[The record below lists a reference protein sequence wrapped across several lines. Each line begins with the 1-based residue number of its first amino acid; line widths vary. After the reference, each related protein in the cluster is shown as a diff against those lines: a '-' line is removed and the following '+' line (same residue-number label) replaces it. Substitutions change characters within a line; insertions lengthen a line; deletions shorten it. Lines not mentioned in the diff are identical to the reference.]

1 MRFIGKILLT
11 FALLLVLAIVLVY
24 VLLQTRWAA
33 GWVSRWISDNSE
45 YRVSVEKIDHNWS
58 SPGRVTLNNVV
69 FGQKNQPEIL
79 NAGEVDL
86 DLSLRQITEPRFFDR
101 VVLANGRLSV
111 SPSSMN
117 LPLQANTLQLSKMAL
132 TGNIAGLDI
141 QGQQINAGISPW
153 QPKPAQLLGDKA
165 DFQLSAANLTVNGLP
180 AENVLIQGNINNK
193 NLTLSNFGGDLARGQ
208 LTGKATQAADGSWN
222 IENLRL
228 SNVRLQ
234 TSKSLA
240 AFFDDYQ
247 TLPKV
252 TIQRLDLIDARL
264 QGTDWAFSDVDLSV
278 QDLTLE
284 KGDWQSDDGEITLN
298 ATDMI
303 DGNLH
308 IQDPIIS
315 LDLSPKGI
323 AIKQATARWE
333 RSLLRTT
340 GNWLR
345 ANKRL
350 QLDEVSVAGL
360 EYTLPENWKQLWN
373 HALPDSLS
381 EVFVSRFIANRN
393 LIIDINPQ
401 FPFQLT
407 ALDGLGNNLL
417 LARNHQWGIW
427 SGTLNLNA
435 SEATFNRNDVRRPS
449 ITLNANDSQVNISE
463 LSAFTK
469 EGLLEA
475 SATVDQQPQ
484 RHFSLKMTG
493 RSVPANQLENWG
505 WPHVP
510 LEGNV
515 NMQLNLHGQMPA
527 NVDYKPTL
535 NGTLQINGSQ
545 TIDQR
550 MVNGLVS
557 GAPAAVAP

>member
-11 FALLLVLAIVLVY
+11 FVLLLVLAIVLVY

-33 GWVSRWISDNSE
+33 GKLSTWVTDNSD
-45 YRVSVEKIDHNWS
+45 YRLAVEKVDHDWS
-58 SPGRVTLNNVV
+58 TPGRVTLTNVI
-69 FGQKNQPEIL
+69 FGQKNQPETL
-79 NAGEVDL
+79 SAGEVDL
-86 DLSLRQITEPRFFDR
+86 DLSWRQITEPRFFDR
-101 VVLANGRLSV
+101 VVLVNGRLNV
-111 SPSSMN
+111 SPSAMN

-132 TGNIAGLDI
+132 TGNAAGMEI

-153 QPKPAQLLGDKA
+153 QPKPHQLLGDKA

-180 AENVLIQGNINNK
+180 TENVLIQGNLNNK
-193 NLTLSNFGGDLARGQ
+193 ILTLGNFGGDLARGQ

-234 TSKSLA
+234 TSKSLSE
-240 AFFDDYQ
+240 FFDDFQ

-252 TIQRLDLIDARL
+252 TLKRLDLIDARL

-278 QDLTLE
+278 QDVTLE
-284 KGDWQSDDGEITLN
+284 KGDWQSDDGEISLN

-303 DGNLH
+303 NGNLH
-308 IQDPIIS
+308 IQDPIIN
-315 LDLSPKGI
+315 LDLTAQGI
-323 AIKQATARWE
+323 SIKQATARWE

-350 QLDEVSVAGL
+350 QLDELSVAGL
-360 EYTLPENWKQLWN
+360 EYTLPQNWRQLWLQP
-373 HALPDSLS
+373 LPDSLAEIS
-381 EVFVSRFIANRN
+381 IGRLIANRN
-393 LIIDINPQ
+393 LIIDIDPQ

-427 SGTLNLNA
+427 NGKLNLNA

-449 ITLNANDSQVNISE
+449 ITLEANDRQVNISE

-475 SATVDQQPQ
+475 TGTVDQQPQ
-484 RHFSLKMTG
+484 RQFSVKMTG
-493 RSVPANQLENWG
+493 RAVPANQLENWG
-505 WPHVP
+505 WPHLQ
-510 LEGNV
+510 LEGNA
-515 NMQLNLHGQMPA
+515 NMQLNLQGQMPA

-535 NGTLQINGSQ
+535 NGTLQVNGANGQIIN
-545 TIDQR
+545 QR
-550 MVNGLVS
+550 MLNGLVS
-557 GAPAAVAP
+557 GAAAP

>member
-11 FALLLVLAIVLVY
+11 FVLLLVLAIVLVY

-33 GWVSRWISDNSE
+33 GKLSTWVTDNSD
-45 YRVSVEKIDHNWS
+45 YRLAVEKVDHDWS
-58 SPGRVTLNNVV
+58 MPGRVTLTNVI
-69 FGQKNQPEIL
+69 FGQKNQPETL
-79 NAGEVDL
+79 SAGEVDL
-86 DLSLRQITEPRFFDR
+86 DLSWRQITEPRFFDR
-101 VVLANGRLSV
+101 VVLVNGRLNV
-111 SPSSMN
+111 SPSAMN

-132 TGNIAGLDI
+132 TGNAAGMEI

-153 QPKPAQLLGDKA
+153 QPKPHQLLGDKA

-180 AENVLIQGNINNK
+180 TENVLIQGNLNNK
-193 NLTLSNFGGDLARGQ
+193 ILTLGNFGGDLARGQ

-234 TSKSLA
+234 TSKSLSE
-240 AFFDDYQ
+240 FFDDFQ

-252 TIQRLDLIDARL
+252 TLKRLDLIDARL

-278 QDLTLE
+278 QDVTLE
-284 KGDWQSDDGEITLN
+284 KGDWQSDDGEISLN

-303 DGNLH
+303 NGNLH
-308 IQDPIIS
+308 IQDPIIN
-315 LDLSPKGI
+315 LDLTAQGI
-323 AIKQATARWE
+323 SIKQATARWE

-350 QLDEVSVAGL
+350 QLDELSVAGL
-360 EYTLPENWKQLWN
+360 EYTLPQNWRQLWLQP
-373 HALPDSLS
+373 LPDSLAEIS
-381 EVFVSRFIANRN
+381 IGRLIANRN
-393 LIIDINPQ
+393 LIIDIDPQ

-427 SGTLNLNA
+427 NGKLNLNA

-449 ITLNANDSQVNISE
+449 ITLEASDRQVNISE

-475 SATVDQQPQ
+475 TGTVDQQPQ
-484 RHFSLKMTG
+484 RQFSVKMTG
-493 RSVPANQLENWG
+493 RAVPANQLENWG
-505 WPHVP
+505 WPH
-510 LEGNV
+510 LQLDGNA
-515 NMQLNLHGQMPA
+515 NMQLNLQGQMPA

-535 NGTLQINGSQ
+535 NGTLQVNGANGQIIN
-545 TIDQR
+545 QR
-550 MVNGLVS
+550 MLNGLVS
-557 GAPAAVAP
+557 GAAAP

>member
-11 FALLLVLAIVLVY
+11 FVLLLVLAIVLVY

-33 GWVSRWISDNSE
+33 GKLSTWVTDNSD
-45 YRVSVEKIDHNWS
+45 YRLAVEKVDHDWS
-58 SPGRVTLNNVV
+58 TPGRVTLTNVI
-69 FGQKNQPEIL
+69 FGQKNQPETL
-79 NAGEVDL
+79 SAGEVDL
-86 DLSLRQITEPRFFDR
+86 DLSWRQITEPRFFDR
-101 VVLANGRLSV
+101 VVLVNGRLNI
-111 SPSSMN
+111 SPSAMN

-132 TGNIAGLDI
+132 TGNAAGMEI

-153 QPKPAQLLGDKA
+153 QPKPHQLLGDKA

-180 AENVLIQGNINNK
+180 TENVLIQGNLNNK
-193 NLTLSNFGGDLARGQ
+193 ILTLGNFGGDLARGQ

-234 TSKSLA
+234 TSKSLSE
-240 AFFDDYQ
+240 FFDDFQ

-252 TIQRLDLIDARL
+252 TLKRLDLIDARL

-278 QDLTLE
+278 QDVTLE
-284 KGDWQSDDGEITLN
+284 KGDWQSDDGEISLN

-303 DGNLH
+303 NGNLH
-308 IQDPIIS
+308 IQDPIIN
-315 LDLSPKGI
+315 LDLTAQGI
-323 AIKQATARWE
+323 SIKQATARWE

-350 QLDEVSVAGL
+350 QLDELSVAGL
-360 EYTLPENWKQLWN
+360 EYTLPQNWRQLWLQP
-373 HALPDSLS
+373 LPDSLAEIS
-381 EVFVSRFIANRN
+381 IGRLIANRN
-393 LIIDINPQ
+393 LIIDIDPQ

-427 SGTLNLNA
+427 NGKLNLNA

-449 ITLNANDSQVNISE
+449 ITLEASDRQVNISE

-475 SATVDQQPQ
+475 TGTVDQQPQ
-484 RHFSLKMTG
+484 RQFSVKMTG
-493 RSVPANQLENWG
+493 RAVPANQLENWG
-505 WPHVP
+505 WPH
-510 LEGNV
+510 LQLDGNA
-515 NMQLNLHGQMPA
+515 NMQLNLQGQMPA

-535 NGTLQINGSQ
+535 NGTLQVNGANGQIIN
-545 TIDQR
+545 QR
-550 MVNGLVS
+550 MLNGLVS
-557 GAPAAVAP
+557 GATAP

>member
-1 MRFIGKILLT
+1 MKFIGKILLT
-11 FALLLVLAIVLVY
+11 FVLLLVLAIVLVY

-33 GWVSRWISDNSE
+33 GKLSTWVTDNSD
-45 YRVSVEKIDHNWS
+45 YRLAVEKVDHDWS
-58 SPGRVTLNNVV
+58 TPGRVTLTNVI
-69 FGQKNQPEIL
+69 FGQKNQPETL
-79 NAGEVDL
+79 SAGEVDL
-86 DLSLRQITEPRFFDR
+86 DLSWRQITEPRFFDR
-101 VVLANGRLSV
+101 VVLVNGRLNV
-111 SPSSMN
+111 SPSAMN

-132 TGNIAGLDI
+132 TGNAAGMEI

-153 QPKPAQLLGDKA
+153 QPKPHQLLGDKA

-180 AENVLIQGNINNK
+180 TENVLIQGNLNNK
-193 NLTLSNFGGDLARGQ
+193 ILTLGNFGGDLARGQ

-234 TSKSLA
+234 TSKSLSE
-240 AFFDDYQ
+240 FFDDFQ

-252 TIQRLDLIDARL
+252 TLKRLDLIDARL

-278 QDLTLE
+278 QDVTLE
-284 KGDWQSDDGEITLN
+284 KGDWQSDDGEISLN

-303 DGNLH
+303 NGNLH
-308 IQDPIIS
+308 IQDPIIN
-315 LDLSPKGI
+315 LDLTAQGI
-323 AIKQATARWE
+323 SIKQATARWE

-350 QLDEVSVAGL
+350 QLDELSVAGL
-360 EYTLPENWKQLWN
+360 EYTLPQNWRQLWLQP
-373 HALPDSLS
+373 LPDSLAEIS
-381 EVFVSRFIANRN
+381 IGRLIANRN
-393 LIIDINPQ
+393 LIIDIDPQ

-427 SGTLNLNA
+427 NGKLNLNA

-449 ITLNANDSQVNISE
+449 ITLEASDRQVNISE

-475 SATVDQQPQ
+475 TGMVDQQPQ
-484 RHFSLKMTG
+484 RQFSVKMTG
-493 RSVPANQLENWG
+493 SAVPANQLENWG
-505 WPHVP
+505 WPH
-510 LEGNV
+510 LQLDGNA
-515 NMQLNLHGQMPA
+515 NMQLNLQGQMPA

-535 NGTLQINGSQ
+535 NGTLQVNGANGQIIN
-545 TIDQR
+545 QR
-550 MVNGLVS
+550 MLNGLVS
-557 GAPAAVAP
+557 GATAP

>member
-11 FALLLVLAIVLVY
+11 FVLLLVLAIVLVY

-33 GWVSRWISDNSE
+33 GKLSTWVTDNSD
-45 YRVSVEKIDHNWS
+45 YRLAVEKVDHDWS
-58 SPGRVTLNNVV
+58 TPGRVTLTNVI
-69 FGQKNQPEIL
+69 FGQKNQPETL
-79 NAGEVDL
+79 SAGEVDL
-86 DLSLRQITEPRFFDR
+86 DLSWRQITEPRFFDR
-101 VVLANGRLSV
+101 VVLVNGRLNV
-111 SPSSMN
+111 SPSAMN
-117 LPLQANTLQLSKMAL
+117 LPLQANTLQLSKIAL
-132 TGNIAGLDI
+132 TGNAAGMEI

-153 QPKPAQLLGDKA
+153 QPKPHQLLGDKA

-180 AENVLIQGNINNK
+180 TENVLIQGNLNNK
-193 NLTLSNFGGDLARGQ
+193 ILTLGNFGGDLARGQ

-234 TSKSLA
+234 TSKSLSE
-240 AFFDDYQ
+240 FFDDFQ

-252 TIQRLDLIDARL
+252 TLKRLDLIDARL

-278 QDLTLE
+278 QDVTLE
-284 KGDWQSDDGEITLN
+284 KGDWQSDDGEISLN

-303 DGNLH
+303 NGNLH
-308 IQDPIIS
+308 IQDPIIN
-315 LDLSPKGI
+315 LDLTAQGI
-323 AIKQATARWE
+323 SIKQATARWE

-350 QLDEVSVAGL
+350 QLDELSVAGL
-360 EYTLPENWKQLWN
+360 EYTLPQNWRQLWLQP
-373 HALPDSLS
+373 LPDSLAEIS
-381 EVFVSRFIANRN
+381 IGRLIANRN
-393 LIIDINPQ
+393 LIIDIDPQ

-427 SGTLNLNA
+427 NGKLNLNA

-449 ITLNANDSQVNISE
+449 ITLEASDRQVNISE

-475 SATVDQQPQ
+475 TGTVDQQPQ
-484 RHFSLKMTG
+484 RQFSVKMTG
-493 RSVPANQLENWG
+493 RAVPANQLENWG
-505 WPHVP
+505 WPH
-510 LEGNV
+510 LQLDGNA
-515 NMQLNLHGQMPA
+515 NMQLNLQGQMPA

-535 NGTLQINGSQ
+535 NGTLQVNGANGQIIN
-545 TIDQR
+545 QR
-550 MVNGLVS
+550 MLNGLVS
-557 GAPAAVAP
+557 GAAAP

>member
-11 FALLLVLAIVLVY
+11 FVLLLVLAIVLVY

-33 GWVSRWISDNSE
+33 GKLSTWVTDNSD
-45 YRVSVEKIDHNWS
+45 YRLAVEKVDHDWS
-58 SPGRVTLNNVV
+58 TPGRVTLTNVI
-69 FGQKNQPEIL
+69 FGQKNQPETL
-79 NAGEVDL
+79 SAGEVDL
-86 DLSLRQITEPRFFDR
+86 DLSWRQITEPRFFDR
-101 VVLANGRLSV
+101 VVLVNGRLNV
-111 SPSSMN
+111 SPSAMN

-132 TGNIAGLDI
+132 TGNAAGMEI

-153 QPKPAQLLGDKA
+153 QPKPHQLLGDKA
-165 DFQLSAANLTVNGLP
+165 DFQLSAANLIVNGLP
-180 AENVLIQGNINNK
+180 TENVLIQGNLNNK
-193 NLTLSNFGGDLARGQ
+193 ILTLGNFGGDLARGQ

-234 TSKSLA
+234 TSKSLSE
-240 AFFDDYQ
+240 FFDDFQ

-252 TIQRLDLIDARL
+252 TLKRLDLIDARL

-278 QDLTLE
+278 QDVTLE
-284 KGDWQSDDGEITLN
+284 KGDWQSDDGEISLN

-303 DGNLH
+303 NGNLH
-308 IQDPIIS
+308 IQDPIIN
-315 LDLSPKGI
+315 LDLTAQGI
-323 AIKQATARWE
+323 SIKQATARWE

-350 QLDEVSVAGL
+350 QLDELSVAGL
-360 EYTLPENWKQLWN
+360 EYTLPQNWRQLWLQP
-373 HALPDSLS
+373 LPDSLAEIS
-381 EVFVSRFIANRN
+381 IGRLIANRN
-393 LIIDINPQ
+393 LIIDIDPQ

-427 SGTLNLNA
+427 NGKLNLNA

-449 ITLNANDSQVNISE
+449 ITLEASDRQVNISE

-475 SATVDQQPQ
+475 TGMVDQQPQ
-484 RHFSLKMTG
+484 RQFSVKMTG
-493 RSVPANQLENWG
+493 RAVPANQLENWG
-505 WPHVP
+505 WPH
-510 LEGNV
+510 LQLDGNA
-515 NMQLNLHGQMPA
+515 NMQLNLQGQMPA

-535 NGTLQINGSQ
+535 NGTLQVNGANGQIIN
-545 TIDQR
+545 QR
-550 MVNGLVS
+550 MLNGLVS
-557 GAPAAVAP
+557 GAAAP

>member
-11 FALLLVLAIVLVY
+11 FVLLLVLAIVLVY

-33 GWVSRWISDNSE
+33 GKLSTWVTDNSD
-45 YRVSVEKIDHNWS
+45 YRLAVEKVDHDWS
-58 SPGRVTLNNVV
+58 TPGRVTLTNVI
-69 FGQKNQPEIL
+69 FGQKNQPETL
-79 NAGEVDL
+79 SAGEVDL
-86 DLSLRQITEPRFFDR
+86 DLSWRQITEPRFFDR
-101 VVLANGRLSV
+101 VVLVNGRLNV
-111 SPSSMN
+111 SPSAMN

-132 TGNIAGLDI
+132 TGNAAGMEI

-153 QPKPAQLLGDKA
+153 QPKPHQLLGDKA

-180 AENVLIQGNINNK
+180 TENVLIQGNLNNK
-193 NLTLSNFGGDLARGQ
+193 ILTLGNFGGDLARGQ

-234 TSKSLA
+234 TSKSLSE
-240 AFFDDYQ
+240 FFDDFQ

-252 TIQRLDLIDARL
+252 TLKRLDLIDARL

-278 QDLTLE
+278 QDVTLE
-284 KGDWQSDDGEITLN
+284 KGDWQSDDGEISLN

-303 DGNLH
+303 NGNLH
-308 IQDPIIS
+308 IQDPIIN
-315 LDLSPKGI
+315 LDLTAQGI
-323 AIKQATARWE
+323 SIKQATARWE

-350 QLDEVSVAGL
+350 QLDELSVAGL
-360 EYTLPENWKQLWN
+360 EYTLPQNWRQLWLQP
-373 HALPDSLS
+373 LPDSLAEIS
-381 EVFVSRFIANRN
+381 IGRLIANRN
-393 LIIDINPQ
+393 LIIDIDPQ

-427 SGTLNLNA
+427 NGKLNLNA

-449 ITLNANDSQVNISE
+449 ITLEANDSQVNISE

-475 SATVDQQPQ
+475 TGTVDQQPQ
-484 RHFSLKMTG
+484 RQFSVKMTG
-493 RSVPANQLENWG
+493 RAVPANQLENWG
-505 WPHVP
+505 WPH
-510 LEGNV
+510 LQLDGNA
-515 NMQLNLHGQMPA
+515 NMQLNLQGQMPA

-535 NGTLQINGSQ
+535 NGTLQVNGANGQIIN
-545 TIDQR
+545 QR
-550 MVNGLVS
+550 MLNGLVS
-557 GAPAAVAP
+557 GAAAP

>member
-11 FALLLVLAIVLVY
+11 FVLLLVLAIVLVY

-33 GWVSRWISDNSE
+33 GKLSTWVTDNSD
-45 YRVSVEKIDHNWS
+45 YRLAVEKVDHDWS
-58 SPGRVTLNNVV
+58 TPGRVTLTNVI
-69 FGQKNQPEIL
+69 FGQKNQPETL
-79 NAGEVDL
+79 SAGEVDL
-86 DLSLRQITEPRFFDR
+86 DLSWRQITEPRFFDR
-101 VVLANGRLSV
+101 VVLVNGRLNV
-111 SPSSMN
+111 SPSAMN

-132 TGNIAGLDI
+132 TGNAAGMEI

-153 QPKPAQLLGDKA
+153 QPKPHQLLGDKA

-180 AENVLIQGNINNK
+180 TENVLIQGNLNNK
-193 NLTLSNFGGDLARGQ
+193 ILTLGNFGGDLARGQ

-234 TSKSLA
+234 TSKSLSE
-240 AFFDDYQ
+240 FFDDFQ

-252 TIQRLDLIDARL
+252 TLKRLDLIDARL

-278 QDLTLE
+278 QDVTLE
-284 KGDWQSDDGEITLN
+284 KGDWQSDDGEISLN

-303 DGNLH
+303 NGNLH
-308 IQDPIIS
+308 IQDPIIN
-315 LDLSPKGI
+315 LDLTAQGI
-323 AIKQATARWE
+323 SIKQATARWE

-350 QLDEVSVAGL
+350 QLDELSVAGL
-360 EYTLPENWKQLWN
+360 EYTLPQNWRQLWLQP
-373 HALPDSLS
+373 LPDSLAEIS
-381 EVFVSRFIANRN
+381 IGRLIANRN
-393 LIIDINPQ
+393 LIIDIDPQ

-427 SGTLNLNA
+427 NGKLNLNA

-449 ITLNANDSQVNISE
+449 ITLEASDRQVNISE

-475 SATVDQQPQ
+475 TGTVDQQPQ
-484 RHFSLKMTG
+484 RQFSVKMTG
-493 RSVPANQLENWG
+493 RAVPANQLENWG
-505 WPHVP
+505 WPHLQ
-510 LEGNV
+510 LEGNA
-515 NMQLNLHGQMPA
+515 NMQLNLQGQMPA

-535 NGTLQINGSQ
+535 NGTLQVNGANGQIIN
-545 TIDQR
+545 QR
-550 MVNGLVS
+550 MLNGLVS
-557 GAPAAVAP
+557 GATAP

>member
-11 FALLLVLAIVLVY
+11 FVLLLVLAIVLVY

-33 GWVSRWISDNSE
+33 GKLSTWVTDNSD
-45 YRVSVEKIDHNWS
+45 YRLAVEKVDHDWS
-58 SPGRVTLNNVV
+58 TPGRVTLTNVI
-69 FGQKNQPEIL
+69 FGQKNQPETL
-79 NAGEVDL
+79 SAGEVDL
-86 DLSLRQITEPRFFDR
+86 DLSWRQITEPRFFDR
-101 VVLANGRLSV
+101 VVLVNGRLNV
-111 SPSSMN
+111 SPSAMN

-132 TGNIAGLDI
+132 TGNAAGMEI

-153 QPKPAQLLGDKA
+153 QPKPHQLLGDKA

-180 AENVLIQGNINNK
+180 TENVLIQGNLNNK
-193 NLTLSNFGGDLARGQ
+193 ILTLGNFGGDLARGQ

-234 TSKSLA
+234 TSKSLSE
-240 AFFDDYQ
+240 FFDDFQ

-252 TIQRLDLIDARL
+252 TLKRLDLIDARL

-278 QDLTLE
+278 QDVTLE
-284 KGDWQSDDGEITLN
+284 KGDWQSDDGEISLN

-303 DGNLH
+303 NGNLH
-308 IQDPIIS
+308 IQDPIIN
-315 LDLSPKGI
+315 LDLTAQGI
-323 AIKQATARWE
+323 SIKQATARWE

-350 QLDEVSVAGL
+350 QLDELSVAGL
-360 EYTLPENWKQLWN
+360 EYTLPQNWRQLWLQP
-373 HALPDSLS
+373 LPDSLAEIS
-381 EVFVSRFIANRN
+381 IGRLIANRN
-393 LIIDINPQ
+393 LIIDIDPQ

-427 SGTLNLNA
+427 NGKLNLNA

-449 ITLNANDSQVNISE
+449 ITLEASDRQVNISE

-475 SATVDQQPQ
+475 TGTVDQQPQ
-484 RHFSLKMTG
+484 RQFSVKMTG
-493 RSVPANQLENWG
+493 RAVPANQLENWG
-505 WPHVP
+505 WPH
-510 LEGNV
+510 LQLDGNA
-515 NMQLNLHGQMPA
+515 NMQLNLQGQMPA

-535 NGTLQINGSQ
+535 NGILQVNGANGQIIN
-545 TIDQR
+545 QR
-550 MVNGLVS
+550 MLNGLVS
-557 GAPAAVAP
+557 GAAAP

>member
-11 FALLLVLAIVLVY
+11 FVLLLVLAIVLVY

-33 GWVSRWISDNSE
+33 GKLSTWVTDNSD
-45 YRVSVEKIDHNWS
+45 YRLAVEKVDHDWS
-58 SPGRVTLNNVV
+58 TPGRVTLTNVI
-69 FGQKNQPEIL
+69 FGQKNQPETL
-79 NAGEVDL
+79 SASEVDL
-86 DLSLRQITEPRFFDR
+86 DLSWRQITEPRFFDR
-101 VVLANGRLSV
+101 VVLVNGRLNV
-111 SPSSMN
+111 SPSAMN

-132 TGNIAGLDI
+132 TGNAAGMEI

-153 QPKPAQLLGDKA
+153 QPKPHQLLGDKA

-180 AENVLIQGNINNK
+180 TENVLIQGNLNNK
-193 NLTLSNFGGDLARGQ
+193 ILTLGNFGGDLARGQ

-234 TSKSLA
+234 TSKSLSE
-240 AFFDDYQ
+240 FFDDFQ

-252 TIQRLDLIDARL
+252 TLKRLDLIDARL

-278 QDLTLE
+278 QDVTLE
-284 KGDWQSDDGEITLN
+284 KGDWQSDDGEISLN

-303 DGNLH
+303 NGNLH
-308 IQDPIIS
+308 IQDPIIN
-315 LDLSPKGI
+315 LDLTAQGI
-323 AIKQATARWE
+323 SIKQATARWE

-350 QLDEVSVAGL
+350 QLDELSVAGL
-360 EYTLPENWKQLWN
+360 EYTLPQNWRQLWLQP
-373 HALPDSLS
+373 LPDSLAEIS
-381 EVFVSRFIANRN
+381 IGRLIANRN
-393 LIIDINPQ
+393 LIIDIDPQ

-427 SGTLNLNA
+427 NGKLNLNA

-449 ITLNANDSQVNISE
+449 ITLEASDRQVNISE

-475 SATVDQQPQ
+475 TGTVDQQPQ
-484 RHFSLKMTG
+484 RQFSVKMTG
-493 RSVPANQLENWG
+493 RAVPANQLENWG
-505 WPHVP
+505 WPH
-510 LEGNV
+510 LQLDGNA
-515 NMQLNLHGQMPA
+515 NMQLNLQGQMPA

-535 NGTLQINGSQ
+535 NGILQVNGANGQIIN
-545 TIDQR
+545 QR
-550 MVNGLVS
+550 MLNGLVS
-557 GAPAAVAP
+557 GAAAP

>member
-11 FALLLVLAIVLVY
+11 FVLLLVLAIVLVY

-33 GWVSRWISDNSE
+33 GKLSTWVTDNSD
-45 YRVSVEKIDHNWS
+45 YRLAVEKVDHDWS
-58 SPGRVTLNNVV
+58 TPGRVTLTNVI
-69 FGQKNQPEIL
+69 FGQKNQPETL
-79 NAGEVDL
+79 SAGEVDL
-86 DLSLRQITEPRFFDR
+86 DLSWRQITEPRFFDR
-101 VVLANGRLSV
+101 VVLVNGRLNV
-111 SPSSMN
+111 SPSAMN

-132 TGNIAGLDI
+132 TGNAAGMEI

-153 QPKPAQLLGDKA
+153 QPKPHQLLGDKA

-180 AENVLIQGNINNK
+180 TENVLIQGNLNNK
-193 NLTLSNFGGDLARGQ
+193 ILTLGNFGGDLARGQ

-234 TSKSLA
+234 TSKSLSE
-240 AFFDDYQ
+240 FFDDFQ

-252 TIQRLDLIDARL
+252 TLKRLDLIDARL

-278 QDLTLE
+278 QDVTLE
-284 KGDWQSDDGEITLN
+284 KGDWQSDDGEISLN

-303 DGNLH
+303 NGNLH
-308 IQDPIIS
+308 IQDPIIN
-315 LDLSPKGI
+315 LDLTAQGI
-323 AIKQATARWE
+323 SIKQATARWE

-350 QLDEVSVAGL
+350 QLDELSVAGL
-360 EYTLPENWKQLWN
+360 EYTLPQNWRQLWLQP
-373 HALPDSLS
+373 LPDSLAEIS
-381 EVFVSRFIANRN
+381 IGRLIANRN
-393 LIIDINPQ
+393 LIIDIDPQ

-427 SGTLNLNA
+427 NGKLNLNA

-449 ITLNANDSQVNISE
+449 ITLEANDRQVNISE

-475 SATVDQQPQ
+475 TGMVDQQPQ
-484 RHFSLKMTG
+484 RQFSVKMTG
-493 RSVPANQLENWG
+493 RAVPANQLENWG
-505 WPHVP
+505 WPH
-510 LEGNV
+510 LQLDGNA
-515 NMQLNLHGQMPA
+515 NMQLNLQGQMPA

-535 NGTLQINGSQ
+535 NGTLQVNGANGQIIN
-545 TIDQR
+545 QR
-550 MVNGLVS
+550 MLNGLVS
-557 GAPAAVAP
+557 GATAP

>member
-11 FALLLVLAIVLVY
+11 FVLLLVLAIVLVY

-33 GWVSRWISDNSE
+33 GKLSTWVTDNSD
-45 YRVSVEKIDHNWS
+45 YRLAVEKVDHDWS
-58 SPGRVTLNNVV
+58 TPGRVTLTNVI
-69 FGQKNQPEIL
+69 FGQKNQPETL
-79 NAGEVDL
+79 SAGEVDL
-86 DLSLRQITEPRFFDR
+86 DLSWRQITEPRFFDR
-101 VVLANGRLSV
+101 VVLVNGRLNI
-111 SPSSMN
+111 SPSAMN

-132 TGNIAGLDI
+132 TGNAAGMEI

-153 QPKPAQLLGDKA
+153 QPKPHQLLGDKA

-180 AENVLIQGNINNK
+180 TENVLIQGNLNNK
-193 NLTLSNFGGDLARGQ
+193 ILTLGNFGGDLARGQ

-234 TSKSLA
+234 TSKSLSE
-240 AFFDDYQ
+240 FFDDFQ

-252 TIQRLDLIDARL
+252 TLKRLDLIDARL

-278 QDLTLE
+278 QDVTLE
-284 KGDWQSDDGEITLN
+284 KGDWQSDDGEISLN

-303 DGNLH
+303 NGNLH
-308 IQDPIIS
+308 IQDPIIN
-315 LDLSPKGI
+315 LDLTAQGI
-323 AIKQATARWE
+323 SIKQATARWE

-350 QLDEVSVAGL
+350 QLDELSVAGL
-360 EYTLPENWKQLWN
+360 EYTLPQNWRQLWLQP
-373 HALPDSLS
+373 LPDSLAEIS
-381 EVFVSRFIANRN
+381 IGRLIANRN
-393 LIIDINPQ
+393 LIIDIDPQ

-427 SGTLNLNA
+427 NGKLNLNA

-449 ITLNANDSQVNISE
+449 ITLEASDRQVNISE

-475 SATVDQQPQ
+475 TGMVDQQPQ
-484 RHFSLKMTG
+484 RQFSVKMTG
-493 RSVPANQLENWG
+493 RAVPANQLENWG
-505 WPHVP
+505 WPHLQ
-510 LEGNV
+510 LEGNA
-515 NMQLNLHGQMPA
+515 NMQLNLQGQMPA

-535 NGTLQINGSQ
+535 NGTLQVNGANGQIIN
-545 TIDQR
+545 QR
-550 MVNGLVS
+550 MLNGLVS
-557 GAPAAVAP
+557 GAAAP

>member
-11 FALLLVLAIVLVY
+11 FVLLLVLAIVLVY

-33 GWVSRWISDNSE
+33 GKLSTWVTDNSD
-45 YRVSVEKIDHNWS
+45 YRLAVEKVDHDWS
-58 SPGRVTLNNVV
+58 TPGRVTLTNVI
-69 FGQKNQPEIL
+69 FGQKNQPETL
-79 NAGEVDL
+79 SAGEVDL
-86 DLSLRQITEPRFFDR
+86 DLSWRQITEPRFFDR
-101 VVLANGRLSV
+101 VVLVNGRLNV
-111 SPSSMN
+111 SPSAMN

-132 TGNIAGLDI
+132 TGNAAGMEI

-153 QPKPAQLLGDKA
+153 QPKPHQLLGDKA

-180 AENVLIQGNINNK
+180 TENVLIQGNLNNK
-193 NLTLSNFGGDLARGQ
+193 ILTLGNFGGDLARGQ
-208 LTGKATQAADGSWN
+208 LTGKDTQAADGSWN

-234 TSKSLA
+234 TSKSLSE
-240 AFFDDYQ
+240 FFDDFQ

-252 TIQRLDLIDARL
+252 TLKRLDLIDARL

-278 QDLTLE
+278 QDVTLE
-284 KGDWQSDDGEITLN
+284 KGDWQSDDGEISLN

-303 DGNLH
+303 NGNLH
-308 IQDPIIS
+308 IQDPIIN
-315 LDLSPKGI
+315 LDLTAQGI
-323 AIKQATARWE
+323 SIKQATARWE

-350 QLDEVSVAGL
+350 QLDELSVAGL
-360 EYTLPENWKQLWN
+360 EYTLPQNWRQLWLQP
-373 HALPDSLS
+373 LPDSLAEIS
-381 EVFVSRFIANRN
+381 IGRLIANRN
-393 LIIDINPQ
+393 LIIDIDPQ

-427 SGTLNLNA
+427 NGKLNLNA

-449 ITLNANDSQVNISE
+449 ITLEANDRQVNISE

-475 SATVDQQPQ
+475 TGMVDQQPQ
-484 RHFSLKMTG
+484 RQFSVKMTG
-493 RSVPANQLENWG
+493 RAVPANQLENWG
-505 WPHVP
+505 WPHLQ
-510 LEGNV
+510 LEGNA
-515 NMQLNLHGQMPA
+515 NMQLNLQGQMPA

-535 NGTLQINGSQ
+535 NGTLQVNGANGQIIN
-545 TIDQR
+545 QR
-550 MVNGLVS
+550 MLNGLVS
-557 GAPAAVAP
+557 GATAP

>member
-11 FALLLVLAIVLVY
+11 FVLLLVLAIVLVY

-33 GWVSRWISDNSE
+33 GKLSTWVTDNSD
-45 YRVSVEKIDHNWS
+45 YRLAVEKVDHDWS
-58 SPGRVTLNNVV
+58 TPGRVTLTNVI
-69 FGQKNQPEIL
+69 FGQKNQPETL
-79 NAGEVDL
+79 SAGEVDL
-86 DLSLRQITEPRFFDR
+86 DLSWRQITEPRFFDR
-101 VVLANGRLSV
+101 VVLVNGRLNI
-111 SPSSMN
+111 SPSAMN

-132 TGNIAGLDI
+132 TGNAAGMEI

-153 QPKPAQLLGDKA
+153 QPKPHQLLGDKA

-180 AENVLIQGNINNK
+180 TENVLIQGNLNNK
-193 NLTLSNFGGDLARGQ
+193 ILTLGNFGGDLARGQ

-234 TSKSLA
+234 TSKSLSE
-240 AFFDDYQ
+240 FFDDFQ

-252 TIQRLDLIDARL
+252 TLKRLDLIDARL

-278 QDLTLE
+278 QDVTLE
-284 KGDWQSDDGEITLN
+284 KGDWQSDDGEISLN

-303 DGNLH
+303 NGNLH
-308 IQDPIIS
+308 IQDPIIN
-315 LDLSPKGI
+315 LDLTAQGI
-323 AIKQATARWE
+323 SIKQATARWE

-350 QLDEVSVAGL
+350 QLDELSVAGL
-360 EYTLPENWKQLWN
+360 EYTLPQNWRQLWLQP
-373 HALPDSLS
+373 LPDSLAEIS
-381 EVFVSRFIANRN
+381 IGRLIANRN
-393 LIIDINPQ
+393 LIIDIDPQ
-401 FPFQLT
+401 YPFQLT

-427 SGTLNLNA
+427 NGKLNLNA

-449 ITLNANDSQVNISE
+449 ITLEASDRQVNISE

-475 SATVDQQPQ
+475 TGIVDQQPQ
-484 RHFSLKMTG
+484 RQFSVKMTG
-493 RSVPANQLENWG
+493 RAVPANQLENWG
-505 WPHVP
+505 WPH
-510 LEGNV
+510 LQLDGNA
-515 NMQLNLHGQMPA
+515 NMQLNLQGQMPA

-535 NGTLQINGSQ
+535 NGTLQVNGANGQIIN
-545 TIDQR
+545 QR
-550 MVNGLVS
+550 MLNGLVS
-557 GAPAAVAP
+557 GAAAP

>member
-11 FALLLVLAIVLVY
+11 FVLLLVLAIVLVY

-33 GWVSRWISDNSE
+33 GKLSTWVTDNSD
-45 YRVSVEKIDHNWS
+45 YRLAVEKVDHDWS
-58 SPGRVTLNNVV
+58 TPGRVTLTNVI
-69 FGQKNQPEIL
+69 FGQKNQPETL
-79 NAGEVDL
+79 SAGEVDL
-86 DLSLRQITEPRFFDR
+86 DLSWRQITEPRFFDR
-101 VVLANGRLSV
+101 VVLVNGRLNV
-111 SPSSMN
+111 SPSAMN

-132 TGNIAGLDI
+132 TGNAAGMEI

-153 QPKPAQLLGDKA
+153 QPKPHQLLGDKA

-180 AENVLIQGNINNK
+180 TENVLIQGNLNNK
-193 NLTLSNFGGDLARGQ
+193 ILTLGNFGGDLARGQ

-234 TSKSLA
+234 TSKSLSE
-240 AFFDDYQ
+240 FFDDFQ

-252 TIQRLDLIDARL
+252 TLKRLDLIDARL

-278 QDLTLE
+278 QDVTLE
-284 KGDWQSDDGEITLN
+284 KGDWQSDDGEISLN

-303 DGNLH
+303 NGNLH
-308 IQDPIIS
+308 IQDPIIN
-315 LDLSPKGI
+315 LDLTAQGI
-323 AIKQATARWE
+323 SIKQATARWE

-350 QLDEVSVAGL
+350 QLDELSVAGL
-360 EYTLPENWKQLWN
+360 EYTLPQNWRQLWLQP
-373 HALPDSLS
+373 LPDSLAEIS
-381 EVFVSRFIANRN
+381 IGRLIANRN
-393 LIIDINPQ
+393 LIIDIDPQ

-427 SGTLNLNA
+427 NGKLNLNA

-449 ITLNANDSQVNISE
+449 ITLEASDRQVNISE

-475 SATVDQQPQ
+475 TGTVDQQPQ
-484 RHFSLKMTG
+484 RQFSVKMTG
-493 RSVPANQLENWG
+493 RAVPANQLENWG
-505 WPHVP
+505 WPH
-510 LEGNV
+510 LQLDGNA
-515 NMQLNLHGQMPA
+515 NMQLNLQGQMPA

-535 NGTLQINGSQ
+535 NGTLQVNGANGQIIN
-545 TIDQR
+545 QR
-550 MVNGLVS
+550 MLNGLVS
-557 GAPAAVAP
+557 GAVTP

>member
-11 FALLLVLAIVLVY
+11 FVLLLVLAIVLVY

-33 GWVSRWISDNSE
+33 GKLSTWVTDNSD
-45 YRVSVEKIDHNWS
+45 YRLAVEKVDHDWS
-58 SPGRVTLNNVV
+58 TPGRVTLTNVI
-69 FGQKNQPEIL
+69 FGQKNQPETL
-79 NAGEVDL
+79 SASEVDL
-86 DLSLRQITEPRFFDR
+86 DLSWRQITEPRFFDR
-101 VVLANGRLSV
+101 VVLVNGRLNV
-111 SPSSMN
+111 SPSAMN

-132 TGNIAGLDI
+132 TGNAAGMEI

-153 QPKPAQLLGDKA
+153 QPKPHQLLGDKA

-180 AENVLIQGNINNK
+180 TENVLIQGNLNNK
-193 NLTLSNFGGDLARGQ
+193 ILTLGNFGGDLARGQ

-234 TSKSLA
+234 TSKSLSE
-240 AFFDDYQ
+240 FFDDFQ

-252 TIQRLDLIDARL
+252 TLKRLDLIDARL

-278 QDLTLE
+278 QDVTLE
-284 KGDWQSDDGEITLN
+284 KGDWQSDDGEISLN

-303 DGNLH
+303 NGNLH
-308 IQDPIIS
+308 IQDPIIN
-315 LDLSPKGI
+315 LDLTAQGI
-323 AIKQATARWE
+323 SIKQATARWE

-350 QLDEVSVAGL
+350 QLDELSVAGL
-360 EYTLPENWKQLWN
+360 EYTLPQNWRQLW
-373 HALPDSLS
+373 LQPLTDSLAEIS
-381 EVFVSRFIANRN
+381 IGRLIANRN
-393 LIIDINPQ
+393 LIIDIDPQ

-427 SGTLNLNA
+427 NGKLNLNA

-449 ITLNANDSQVNISE
+449 ITLEANDRQVNISE

-475 SATVDQQPQ
+475 TGMVDQQPQ
-484 RHFSLKMTG
+484 RQFSVKMTG
-493 RSVPANQLENWG
+493 RAVPANQLENWG
-505 WPHVP
+505 WPHLQ
-510 LEGNV
+510 LEGNA
-515 NMQLNLHGQMPA
+515 NMQLNLQGQMPA

-535 NGTLQINGSQ
+535 NGTLQVNGANGQIIN
-545 TIDQR
+545 QR
-550 MVNGLVS
+550 MLNGLVS
-557 GAPAAVAP
+557 GAAAP

>member
-11 FALLLVLAIVLVY
+11 FVLLLVLAIVLVY

-33 GWVSRWISDNSE
+33 GKLSTWVTDNSD
-45 YRVSVEKIDHNWS
+45 YRLAVEKVDHDWS
-58 SPGRVTLNNVV
+58 MPGRVTLTNVI
-69 FGQKNQPEIL
+69 FGQKNQPETL
-79 NAGEVDL
+79 SAGEVDL
-86 DLSLRQITEPRFFDR
+86 DLSWRQITEPRFFDR
-101 VVLANGRLSV
+101 VVLVNGRLNV
-111 SPSSMN
+111 SPSAMN

-132 TGNIAGLDI
+132 TGNAAGMEI

-153 QPKPAQLLGDKA
+153 QPKPHQLLGDKA

-180 AENVLIQGNINNK
+180 TENVLIQGNLNNK
-193 NLTLSNFGGDLARGQ
+193 ILTLGNFGGDLARGQ

-234 TSKSLA
+234 TSKSLSE
-240 AFFDDYQ
+240 FFDDFQ

-252 TIQRLDLIDARL
+252 TLKRLDLIDARL

-278 QDLTLE
+278 QDVTLE
-284 KGDWQSDDGEITLN
+284 KGDWQSDDGEISLN

-303 DGNLH
+303 NGNLH
-308 IQDPIIS
+308 IQDPIIN
-315 LDLSPKGI
+315 LDLTAQGI
-323 AIKQATARWE
+323 SIKQATARWE

-350 QLDEVSVAGL
+350 QLDELSVAGL
-360 EYTLPENWKQLWN
+360 EYTLPQNWRQLWLQP
-373 HALPDSLS
+373 LPDSLAEIS
-381 EVFVSRFIANRN
+381 IGRLIANRN
-393 LIIDINPQ
+393 LIIDIDPQ

-427 SGTLNLNA
+427 NGKLNLNA

-449 ITLNANDSQVNISE
+449 ITLEASDRQVNISE

-475 SATVDQQPQ
+475 TGMVDQQPQ
-484 RHFSLKMTG
+484 RQFSVKMTG
-493 RSVPANQLENWG
+493 RAVPANQLENWG
-505 WPHVP
+505 WPH
-510 LEGNV
+510 LQLDGNA
-515 NMQLNLHGQMPA
+515 NMQLNLQGQMPA

-535 NGTLQINGSQ
+535 NGTLQVNGANGQIIN
-545 TIDQR
+545 QR
-550 MVNGLVS
+550 MLNGLVS
-557 GAPAAVAP
+557 GAAAP

>member
-11 FALLLVLAIVLVY
+11 FVLLLVLAIVLVY

-33 GWVSRWISDNSE
+33 GKLSTWVTDNSD
-45 YRVSVEKIDHNWS
+45 YRLAVEKVDHDWS
-58 SPGRVTLNNVV
+58 TPGRVTLTNVI
-69 FGQKNQPEIL
+69 FGQKNQPETL
-79 NAGEVDL
+79 SAGEVDL
-86 DLSLRQITEPRFFDR
+86 DLSWRQITEPRFFDR
-101 VVLANGRLSV
+101 VVLVNGRLNV
-111 SPSSMN
+111 SPSAMN

-132 TGNIAGLDI
+132 TGNAAGMEI

-153 QPKPAQLLGDKA
+153 QPKPHQLLGDKA

-180 AENVLIQGNINNK
+180 TENVLIQGNLNNK
-193 NLTLSNFGGDLARGQ
+193 ILTLGNFGGDLARGQ

-234 TSKSLA
+234 TSKSLSE
-240 AFFDDYQ
+240 FFDDFQ

-252 TIQRLDLIDARL
+252 TLKRLDLIDARL

-278 QDLTLE
+278 QDVTLE
-284 KGDWQSDDGEITLN
+284 KGDWQSDDGEISLN

-303 DGNLH
+303 NGNLH
-308 IQDPIIS
+308 IQDPIIN
-315 LDLSPKGI
+315 LDLTAQGI
-323 AIKQATARWE
+323 SIKQATARWE

-350 QLDEVSVAGL
+350 QLDELSVAGL
-360 EYTLPENWKQLWN
+360 EYTLPQNWRQLWLQP
-373 HALPDSLS
+373 LPDSLAEIS
-381 EVFVSRFIANRN
+381 IGRLIANRN
-393 LIIDINPQ
+393 LIIDIDPQ

-427 SGTLNLNA
+427 NGKLNLNA

-449 ITLNANDSQVNISE
+449 ITLEASDRQVNISE

-475 SATVDQQPQ
+475 TGMVDQQPQ
-484 RHFSLKMTG
+484 RQFSVKMTG
-493 RSVPANQLENWG
+493 RAVPANQLENWG
-505 WPHVP
+505 WPH
-510 LEGNV
+510 LQLDGNA
-515 NMQLNLHGQMPA
+515 NMQLNLQGQMPA

-535 NGTLQINGSQ
+535 NGTLQVNGANGQIIN
-545 TIDQR
+545 QR
-550 MVNGLVS
+550 MLNGLVS
-557 GAPAAVAP
+557 GAAAP

>member
-11 FALLLVLAIVLVY
+11 FVLLLVLAIVLVY

-33 GWVSRWISDNSE
+33 GKLSTWVTDNSD
-45 YRVSVEKIDHNWS
+45 YRLAVEKVDHDWS
-58 SPGRVTLNNVV
+58 TPGRVTLTNVI
-69 FGQKNQPEIL
+69 FGQKNQPETL
-79 NAGEVDL
+79 SAGEVDL
-86 DLSLRQITEPRFFDR
+86 DLSWRQITEPRFFDR
-101 VVLANGRLSV
+101 VVLVNGRLNV
-111 SPSSMN
+111 SPSAMN

-132 TGNIAGLDI
+132 TGNAAGMAI

-153 QPKPAQLLGDKA
+153 QPKPHQLLGDKA

-180 AENVLIQGNINNK
+180 TENVLIQGNLNNK
-193 NLTLSNFGGDLARGQ
+193 ILTLGNFGGDLARGQ

-234 TSKSLA
+234 TSKSLSE
-240 AFFDDYQ
+240 FFDDFQ

-252 TIQRLDLIDARL
+252 TLKRLDLIDARL

-278 QDLTLE
+278 QDVTLE
-284 KGDWQSDDGEITLN
+284 KGDWQSDDGEISLN

-303 DGNLH
+303 NGNLH
-308 IQDPIIS
+308 IQDPIIN
-315 LDLSPKGI
+315 LDLTAQGI
-323 AIKQATARWE
+323 SIKQATARWE

-350 QLDEVSVAGL
+350 QLDELSVAGL
-360 EYTLPENWKQLWN
+360 EYTLPQNWRQLWLQP
-373 HALPDSLS
+373 LPDSLAEIS
-381 EVFVSRFIANRN
+381 IGRLIANRN
-393 LIIDINPQ
+393 LIIDIDPQ

-427 SGTLNLNA
+427 NGKLNLNA

-449 ITLNANDSQVNISE
+449 ITLEANDRQVNISE

-475 SATVDQQPQ
+475 TGMVDQQPQ
-484 RHFSLKMTG
+484 RQFSVKMTG
-493 RSVPANQLENWG
+493 RAVPANQLENWG
-505 WPHVP
+505 WPH
-510 LEGNV
+510 LQLDGNA
-515 NMQLNLHGQMPA
+515 NMQLNLQGQMPA

-535 NGTLQINGSQ
+535 NGTLQVNGANGQIIN
-545 TIDQR
+545 QR
-550 MVNGLVS
+550 MLNGLVS
-557 GAPAAVAP
+557 GAAAP

>member
-11 FALLLVLAIVLVY
+11 FVLLLVLAIVLVY

-33 GWVSRWISDNSE
+33 GKLSTWVTDNSD
-45 YRVSVEKIDHNWS
+45 YRLAVEKVDHDWS
-58 SPGRVTLNNVV
+58 TPGRVTLTNVI
-69 FGQKNQPEIL
+69 FGQKNQPETL
-79 NAGEVDL
+79 STGEVDL
-86 DLSLRQITEPRFFDR
+86 DLSWRQITEPRFFDR
-101 VVLANGRLSV
+101 VVLVNGRLNV
-111 SPSSMN
+111 SPSAMN

-132 TGNIAGLDI
+132 TGNAAGMEI

-153 QPKPAQLLGDKA
+153 QPKPHQLLGDKA

-180 AENVLIQGNINNK
+180 TENVLIQGNLNNK
-193 NLTLSNFGGDLARGQ
+193 ILTLGNFGGDLARGQ

-234 TSKSLA
+234 TSKSLSE
-240 AFFDDYQ
+240 FFDDFQ

-252 TIQRLDLIDARL
+252 TLKRLDLIDARL

-278 QDLTLE
+278 QDVTLE
-284 KGDWQSDDGEITLN
+284 KGDWQSDDGEISLN

-303 DGNLH
+303 NGNLH
-308 IQDPIIS
+308 IQDPIIN
-315 LDLSPKGI
+315 LDLTAQGI
-323 AIKQATARWE
+323 SIKQATARWE

-350 QLDEVSVAGL
+350 QLDELSVAGL
-360 EYTLPENWKQLWN
+360 EYTLPQNWRQLWLQP
-373 HALPDSLS
+373 LPDSLAEIS
-381 EVFVSRFIANRN
+381 IGRLIANRN
-393 LIIDINPQ
+393 LIIDIDPQ

-427 SGTLNLNA
+427 NGKLNLNA

-449 ITLNANDSQVNISE
+449 ITLEASDRQVNISE

-475 SATVDQQPQ
+475 TGTVDQQPQ
-484 RHFSLKMTG
+484 RQFSVKMTG
-493 RSVPANQLENWG
+493 RAVPANQLENWG
-505 WPHVP
+505 WPH
-510 LEGNV
+510 LQLDGNA
-515 NMQLNLHGQMPA
+515 NMQLNLQGQMPA

-535 NGTLQINGSQ
+535 NGTLQVNGANGQIIN
-545 TIDQR
+545 QR
-550 MVNGLVS
+550 MLNGLVS
-557 GAPAAVAP
+557 GAAAP

>member
-11 FALLLVLAIVLVY
+11 FVLLLVLAIVLVY

-33 GWVSRWISDNSE
+33 GKLSTWVTDNSD
-45 YRVSVEKIDHNWS
+45 YRLAVEKVDHDWS
-58 SPGRVTLNNVV
+58 TPGRVTLTNVI
-69 FGQKNQPEIL
+69 FGQKNQPETL
-79 NAGEVDL
+79 SAGEVDL
-86 DLSLRQITEPRFFDR
+86 DLSWRQITEPRFFDR
-101 VVLANGRLSV
+101 VVLVNGRLNV
-111 SPSSMN
+111 SPSAMN

-132 TGNIAGLDI
+132 TGNAAGMEI

-153 QPKPAQLLGDKA
+153 QPKPHQLLGDKA

-180 AENVLIQGNINNK
+180 TENVLIQGNLNNK
-193 NLTLSNFGGDLARGQ
+193 ILTLGNFGGDLARGQ

-234 TSKSLA
+234 TSKSLSE
-240 AFFDDYQ
+240 FFDDFQ

-252 TIQRLDLIDARL
+252 TLKRLDLIDARL

-278 QDLTLE
+278 QDVTLE
-284 KGDWQSDDGEITLN
+284 KGDWQSDDGEISLN

-303 DGNLH
+303 NGNLH
-308 IQDPIIS
+308 IQDPIIN
-315 LDLSPKGI
+315 LDLTAQGI
-323 AIKQATARWE
+323 SIKQATARWE

-350 QLDEVSVAGL
+350 QLDELSVAGL
-360 EYTLPENWKQLWN
+360 EYTLPQNWRQLWLQP
-373 HALPDSLS
+373 LPDSLAEIS
-381 EVFVSRFIANRN
+381 IGRLIANRN
-393 LIIDINPQ
+393 LIIDIDPQ

-427 SGTLNLNA
+427 NGKLNLNA

-449 ITLNANDSQVNISE
+449 ITLEASDRQVNISE

-475 SATVDQQPQ
+475 TGTVDQQPQ
-484 RHFSLKMTG
+484 RQFSVKMTG
-493 RSVPANQLENWG
+493 RAVPANQLENWG
-505 WPHVP
+505 WPH
-510 LEGNV
+510 LQLDGNA
-515 NMQLNLHGQMPA
+515 NMQLNLQGQMPA

-535 NGTLQINGSQ
+535 NGTLQVNGANGQIIN
-545 TIDQR
+545 QR
-550 MVNGLVS
+550 MLNGLVS
-557 GAPAAVAP
+557 GAAAP